1 MCITTQFNLAVD
13 RIWST
18 INLAGMETNIFT
30 EKRDVHCTQTIS
42 QEGKKREQNKISP
55 LI

>member
-1 MCITTQFNLAVD
+1 
-13 RIWST
+13 
-18 INLAGMETNIFT
+18 METNIFT

-55 LI
+55 LIQGEDKMHGK